1 MSHRESIFDAERNSN
16 DSAINFQGQLLDDL
30 VLSLL
35 DSAFAGVFSPAKEEH
50 HDR

>member
-1 MSHRESIFDAERNSN
+1 MTHQQVILDADRNA
-16 DSAINFQGQLLDDL
+16 SAVNFQGRFLADL

-50 HDR
+50 DGR